1 MCLYIEGNFMSNFS
15 NFNLSEEIQ
24 QALDSL
30 GYQKPTKVQA
40 TVIPEIQLKKDVI
53 VKSRTGSGKT
63 ASFAI
68 PICEDIDWLQ
78 NKPQALVL
86 TPTRELAVQVTEEF
100 IHIGRYKRIK
110 ATAIFGRQPFYE
122 QKLELK
128 SKNHVV
134 VGTPGRILD
143 HITRGSNAFSKIK
156 YLVLDEVDEM
166 LNMGFLEQVESIIK
180 TLPKERI
187 TLLFSAT
194 IPDKIKSLSKAYMIN
209 QVEINIEEE
218 DVTTEQIKHY
228 SYETT
233 DTDKLSLLE
242 DVLIVEN
249 PESAII
255 FCNTIENVNHV
266 HGRLKSLH
274 YPCDKI
280 HGDMEQ
286 EDRLEVISK
295 YKRGMFPY
303 LIATDVAARG
313 IDIDNVS
320 LIINYDIPYEK
331 EVYVHRIG
339 RTGRKDLEGRGIT
352 FVTSK
357 EEKYLNFIKSY
368 INSEIIPLTPPTKEE
383 IEDKREAF
391 TNKITRKLKPR
402 TLKSDAMNKNIM
414 KLHFNGGKN
423 KKFRTVHFVATIANI
438 EGVTAEDIGIITIL
452 DRLSYVEILN
462 GKGQLVL
469 NKLQGA
475 TINGKSV
482 KVSKSY
488 K

>member
-1 MCLYIEGNFMSNFS
+1 MSNIRNFKD
-15 NFNLSEEIQ
+15 FNLSEEII

-30 GYQKPTKVQA
+30 GYKNPTKVQEE
-40 TVIPEIQLKKDVI
+40 VIPQIQLKKDVI

-68 PICEDIDWLQ
+68 PVCEEIDWFQ

-86 TPTRELAVQVTEEF
+86 TPTRELAVQVTEDF
-100 IHIGRYKRIK
+100 IHIGRFKRIK
-110 ATAIFGRQPFYE
+110 ATAIFGRQPFHE

-143 HITRGSNAFSKIK
+143 HITRGTNAFNMIK

-166 LNMGFLEQVESIIK
+166 LNMGFLEQVEAIIK
-180 TLPKERI
+180 VLPKNRV

-194 IPDKIKSLSKAYMIN
+194 IPDSIKSLCKTYMVD

-218 DVTTEQIKHY
+218 DVTTERIKHY

-233 DTDKLSLLE
+233 ELNKLSLLE
-242 DVLIVEN
+242 DVLITHN
-249 PESAII
+249 PDSSII
-255 FCNTIENVNHV
+255 FCNTIENVDKVYSHLRKLNC
-266 HGRLKSLH
+266 
-274 YPCDKI
+274 PCQKI

-286 EDRLEVISK
+286 ADRLDVMSK
-295 YKRGMFPY
+295 YKRGTFRY

-320 LIINYDIPYEK
+320 LIINYDVPYEK

-339 RTGRKDLEGRGIT
+339 RTGRKDLEGIGIT
-352 FVTSK
+352 FFTDK
-357 EEKYLNFIKSY
+357 EDKYIVYIKKY
-368 INSEIIPLTPPTKEE
+368 INSEIIPLMPPTKDE
-383 IEDKREAF
+383 IDGKRDEF
-391 TNKITRKLKPR
+391 INKITSKLKPK
-402 TLKSDAMNKNIM
+402 TLKSDAMNKSIM

-462 GKGQLVL
+462 GKGNLVL
-469 NKLQGA
+469 EKLQGA
-475 TINGKSV
+475 TLNGKTV
-482 KVSKSY
+482 KVTKSY

>member
-1 MCLYIEGNFMSNFS
+1 MSDFKDY
-15 NFNLSEEIQ
+15 NLSKEIL
-24 QALDSL
+24 QAIDSL
-30 GYQKPTKVQA
+30 GYNSPTKVQ
-40 TVIPEIQLKKDVI
+40 TEVIPQIQLKKDII
-53 VKSRTGSGKT
+53 VRSRTGSGKT

-86 TPTRELAVQVTEEF
+86 TPTRELAVQVTEDF
-100 IHIGRYKRIK
+100 THIGRFKKIK
-110 ATAIFGRQPFYE
+110 STAIFGKQPFNE

-128 SKNHVV
+128 SKNHVI

-143 HITRGSNAFSKIK
+143 HITRGSNAFTQIK

-166 LNMGFLEQVESIIK
+166 LNMGFLEQVEAIIK
-180 TLPKERI
+180 ELPKDRV

-194 IPDKIKSLSKAYMIN
+194 IPDKIKSLCKTYMKD
-209 QVEINIEEE
+209 QVEINISEEE
-218 DVTTEQIKHY
+218 VNTNRIKHFA
-228 SYETT
+228 YEVEER
-233 DTDKLSLLE
+233 DKLSLLE
-242 DVLIVEN
+242 DILIVEN
-249 PESAII
+249 PDSSII
-255 FCNTIENVNHV
+255 FCNTKENVEKVYQNLK
-266 HGRLKSLH
+266 RLN
-274 YPCDKI
+274 YPCQKI
-280 HGDMEQ
+280 HGGMEQ
-286 EDRLEVISK
+286 EDRLEVMGK
-295 YKRGMFPY
+295 YKRGTFRY

-357 EEKYLNFIKSY
+357 DDRYLSFITNY
-368 INSEIIPLTPPTKEE
+368 INSEIITRKSPTKEE
-383 IEDKREAF
+383 IDSKRDEF
-391 TNKITRKLKPR
+391 TFKINSKLKPK
-402 TLKSDAMNKNIM
+402 TLKSDAMNKSIM

-423 KKFRTVHFVATIANI
+423 KKLRTVHFVATIANI
-438 EGVTAEDIGIITIL
+438 EGVTADDVGIITIL

-462 GKGQLVL
+462 GKGALVL
-469 NKLQGA
+469 EKLQDA
-475 TINGKSV
+475 TINGKSIRV
-482 KVSKSY
+482 TKAY

>member
-1 MCLYIEGNFMSNFS
+1 MEIIMNNISKFKE
-15 NFNLSEEIQ
+15 FNLSEDIL

-30 GYQKPTKVQA
+30 GYKSPTKVQEE
-40 TVIPEIQLKKDVI
+40 VIPQIQLKKDVI
-53 VKSRTGSGKT
+53 VRSRTGSGKT

-68 PICEDIDWLQ
+68 PICEEIDWQ
-78 NKPQALVL
+78 RNKPQALVL
-86 TPTRELAVQVTEEF
+86 TPTRELAVQVTEDF
-100 IHIGRYKRIK
+100 IHIGRFKRIK
-110 ATAIFGRQPFYE
+110 ATAIFGRQPFNE

-143 HITRGSNAFSKIK
+143 HITRGTNAFNQIQ

-166 LNMGFLEQVESIIK
+166 LNMGFLEQVEAIIK
-180 TLPKERI
+180 VLSKKRV

-194 IPDKIKSLSKAYMIN
+194 IPDRIKTLCKTYMVD

-218 DVTTEQIKHY
+218 DITTDRIKHY
-228 SYETT
+228 SYEIE
-233 DTDKLSLLE
+233 DRDKLSLLE

-249 PESAII
+249 PDSSII
-255 FCNTIENVNHV
+255 FCNTIENVDKV
-266 HGRLKSLH
+266 HQHLKKLNCS
-274 YPCDKI
+274 CQKI

-286 EDRLEVISK
+286 EDRLEVMSK
-295 YKRGMFPY
+295 YKRGTFRY

-320 LIINYDIPYEK
+320 LIINYDVPYEK

-357 EEKYLNFIKSY
+357 DDRYMGFIKKY
-368 INSEIIPLTPPTKEE
+368 INSEIIPLTPPTKED
-383 IEDKREAF
+383 IDSKREDF
-391 TNKITRKLKPR
+391 TNKVTSKLKPK
-402 TLKSDAMNKNIM
+402 TLKSDAMNKSIM

-423 KKFRTVHFVATIANI
+423 KKIRTVHFVAAIANI
-438 EGVTAEDIGIITIL
+438 EGVTADDIGIITIL

-462 GKGQLVL
+462 GKGPLVL
-469 NKLQGA
+469 EKLQGV
-475 TINGKSV
+475 TLNGKSV
-482 KVSKSY
+482 KVTKSY